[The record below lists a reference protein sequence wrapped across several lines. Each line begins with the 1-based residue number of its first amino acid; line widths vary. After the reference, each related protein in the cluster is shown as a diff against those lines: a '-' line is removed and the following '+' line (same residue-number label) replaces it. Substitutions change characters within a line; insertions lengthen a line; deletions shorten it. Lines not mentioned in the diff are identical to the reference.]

1 MDADRADGDGTPFQ
15 SHSTTL
21 DEQSNRRASRRRA
34 GARDPR
40 ARRRAFAQLASV
52 VMIVAA
58 ITYFINAKSN
68 HAITP
73 KDSLIPVQPRVE
85 TTEQAPDEEADGS
98 VEAAAPEQP
107 MTAGAGPAE
116 APPLDRAAIAEAE
129 AELDAASRD
138 RARAEHRAAAL
149 ARRASEA
156 AGQAALETARA
167 RKLAYVVRDPS
178 TRITHASA
186 RGGFL
191 KGEREKL
198 AKEVSTLRQLPRPKS
213 ASILSK
219 SPVARPT
226 ASDEYHFEL
235 QRNRSAFINLDQ
247 LLRLTKEDAQIRI
260 RMADRVPVVGNKV
273 GPVGAFSL
281 EYELVR
287 ALPGSMEELLERKSI
302 RFDLRAWEL
311 IPESESRGETFEA
324 TRNPL
329 SEFSRAVN
337 RLAPGRATITLWVYP
352 DSFLLYRRIRADL
365 VERGFSVAA
374 RPLPEG
380 MTIRG
385 SPMGTQSAA
394 Q

>member
-1 MDADRADGDGTPFQ
+1 MQTDRVDSDRAAFKTPD
-15 SHSTTL
+15 L
-21 DEQSNRRASRRRA
+21 
-34 GARDPR
+34 G
-40 ARRRAFAQLASV
+40 ARRRAFAQLVSV
-52 VMIVAA
+52 GLIIAA
-58 ITYFINAKSN
+58 ITYFTNAKPN
-68 HAITP
+68 HTITQTV
-73 KDSLIPVQPRVE
+73 SEIA
-85 TTEQAPDEEADGS
+85 TEPPSATPAQEPFDKSDAGT
-98 VEAAAPEQP
+98 EAAAPEEP
-107 MTAGAGPAE
+107 RPVPAAPAE
-116 APPLDRAAIAEAE
+116 APPLDRAAIAAAE

-138 RARAEHRAAAL
+138 RARAEDRADAL
-149 ARRASEA
+149 ARRVSEA
-156 AGQAALETARA
+156 AAQAALDTARA
-167 RKLAYVVRDPS
+167 RKLAYFVRDPS
-178 TRITHASA
+178 TRITQASA

-191 KGEREKL
+191 KGEREKI

-219 SPVARPT
+219 SPVARPA

-235 QRNRSAFINLDQ
+235 QRNRITFINLDQ

-260 RMADRVPVVGNKV
+260 RMADRVPIIGNKV
-273 GPVGAFSL
+273 GPVGAFAL

-287 ALPGSMEELLERKSI
+287 AMPGSMEELLERKSI

-311 IPESESRGETFEA
+311 IPESDGRGESFEA

-329 SEFSRAVN
+329 SEFSRAIN
-337 RLAPGRATITLWVYP
+337 RITPGRATITLWVYP

-374 RPLPEG
+374 RPLPPG

-385 SPMGTQSAA
+385 SPLGTQSAA